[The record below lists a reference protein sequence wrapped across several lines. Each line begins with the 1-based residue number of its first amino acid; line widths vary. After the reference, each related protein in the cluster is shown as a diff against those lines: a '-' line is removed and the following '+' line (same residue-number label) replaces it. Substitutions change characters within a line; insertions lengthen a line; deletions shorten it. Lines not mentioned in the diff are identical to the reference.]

1 MNIMFNQIPNSPSS
15 VIPSLNATI
24 FNNFC
29 DFIFSITQNTIP
41 TEVDKKLSS
50 FIEPTKFLTSFRDYM
65 NMLIINVERNDR
77 NGDYTMIYTIFII
90 MKLRQLDITINYY
103 NIRRLLL
110 MSFIITTKLL
120 DDFAYENHDWAFIT
134 GLKVQE
140 INLMEEQLMKLLDY
154 NVFIR
159 EEHVNHIMK
168 SIIF

>member
-1 MNIMFNQIPNSPSS
+1 MNNMINEIPTSPSS
-15 VIPSLNATI
+15 VIPSFNATI

-29 DFIFSITQNTIP
+29 DFIFSITQNTVP
-41 TEVDKKLSS
+41 TEMDKKLSS

-65 NMLIINVERNDR
+65 NMLIINVEINDR

-110 MSFIITTKLL
+110 MSFIITSKLL
-120 DDFAYENHDWAFIT
+120 DDYAYENQNWAFIS
-134 GLKVQE
+134 GLKVEE

-159 EEHVNHIMK
+159 EEHVKHIMK
-168 SIIF
+168 SII

>member
-29 DFIFSITQNTIP
+29 DFIFSITQNTLP

-50 FIEPTKFLTSFRDYM
+50 FIEPTKFLTSLRDYM

-120 DDFAYENHDWAFIT
+120 DDFACENQIWAFLT
-134 GLKVQE
+134 GLKVQD

-159 EEHVNHIMK
+159 EEHVKHIMK
-168 SIIF
+168 CII

>member
-1 MNIMFNQIPNSPSS
+1 MNIMINQIPDSPLS

-29 DFIFSITQNTIP
+29 DFIFSITQNTVP
-41 TEVDKKLSS
+41 TEMDKKLSS

-90 MKLRQLDITINYY
+90 MKVRQLGITINYN

-110 MSFIITTKLL
+110 MSFIIKTKLL
-120 DDFAYENHDWAFIT
+120 DDLAYVNQDWAFIS
-134 GLKVQE
+134 GLKVEE

-154 NVFIR
+154 NIFIR

-168 SIIF
+168 SII